1 MEKNLNIGDLVKSKT
16 GRDKEN
22 VFLVVKI
29 DGKAVYLT
37 DGKIHKIERQKRKNK
52 KHLEKVSTANLIS
65 FVERIQKG
73 EAVSNKK
80 LHSAIKA
87 HE

>member
-1 MEKNLNIGDLVKSKT
+1 MEKNLKTGDLVKSIA

-22 VFLVVKI
+22 VFLVVSV
-29 DGKAVYLT
+29 DGKFVYVT
-37 DGKIHKIERQKRKNK
+37 DGKIHTIKRQKRKNA
-52 KHLEKVSTANLIS
+52 KHLEKVSTANLTS

-80 LHSAIKA
+80 VHSAIKA